1 MRRTKKLSI
10 LFMALL
16 SIFALVLTG
25 CGGGGGGE
33 GGPTPPPPPPPP
45 PSPEKS
51 SVNISGGVV
60 QGLSPLVGSSIKKS
74 QGQEKVPIANAVV
87 EIIAYDKNDKK
98 TGEIKT
104 TTLST
109 GTFNTSIDLST
120 KGGYIVINIYK
131 EGFASYS
138 KRIDF
143 EKPSDVNIQAE
154 LDSVI
159 TAIAKREDDAIFR
172 ASTGEKVIKFAIF
185 KKPTGQKVVKVGRE
199 AEIMKQQGEP
209 PTLEI
214 EIPVDTIPEDVNT
227 LVAQLQTFDPIEN
240 ADRFPGQ
247 YMDNEGN
254 RLVSLGFDFINITDD
269 KGKNLGEVVA
279 QAIKQGKLKKAQ
291 EENPRITRQLP
302 PGVCKNLLRDVTCE
316 ETDTKGRC
324 KEGKVKEKNDP
335 NDGFQVPVYTYN
347 PMKGEW
353 VLLGIGT
360 LDVNGDGIFNEGD
373 LNAVQDIAPP
383 NNPDGVIDHKDYQ
396 QYCLNKENEGAYLY
410 LIIEII
416 NEDFLENWWN
426 LDYPLIFEE
435 PKELCVVATFKDSDG
450 KPIEGLWVDM
460 YDDDSTWSFSSA
472 WGSTDSYGNVRLS
485 TVLTDNNDPDRTA
498 KIGYYNPF
506 DWSWEEKT
514 VELGESPNCETR
526 EITIQKPRTCQ
537 VEGYVKDEEGNGVA
551 DQYVYAYGVST
562 WDYRYAYTDRNGD
575 FLMDVKCETDYDLY
589 VGWSW
594 ERSRVFN
601 VNRKVDP
608 NNEEKDENDKVKL
621 KDVIMVNQAPYAYG
635 WLSSTSIFAGDTI
648 TAYIYGWDNECDAP
662 MEWEI
667 KHASSTIDKGK
678 TSDSDCWFYEFRDIK
693 FENAGTYNL
702 TLYVTDSKG
711 KETQYF
717 LGTVVVSSAEVQ
729 NRAPIIQYAYPS
741 TYRAGKGTTIT
752 LYGGAY
758 DLDGDSLSWKWY
770 ANGTEI
776 SNCSDS
782 GSSSIYTICQ
792 YTTPDADGSVTIK
805 FEVWDGQVSSSQEFT
820 ISVGSTG
827 GLDIIIQKKGRR

>member
-1 MRRTKKLSI
+1 MKQLKSLLI
-10 LFMALL
+10 LFVGVVFV
-16 SIFALVLTG
+16 SIFLSA
-25 CGGGGGGE
+25 CGGGGGG
-33 GGPTPPPPPPPP
+33 GGPTPPPPPP

-51 SVNISGGVV
+51 SVNIRGVVV
-60 QGLSPLVGSSIKKS
+60 QGLSPIVGSSIKKS
-74 QGQEKVPIANAVV
+74 QEQEKAAIPNAIV
-87 EIIAYDKNDKK
+87 EVIAYDKNDKK

-159 TAIAKREDDAIFR
+159 PAIAKREDAIFR
-172 ASTGEKVIKFAIF
+172 ASTGERVIKFAVF

-199 AEIMKQQGEP
+199 AEIMKQNGNQP
-209 PTLEI
+209 ILEI
-214 EIPVDTIPEDVNT
+214 EIPVNTIPEDVNT

-247 YMDNEGN
+247 YMDDKGN

-291 EENPRITRQLP
+291 TNSTRISRWIDSNSC
-302 PGVCKNLLRDVTCE
+302 GNLLKDFCTGSSSDDPLCE
-316 ETDTKGRC
+316 KLNDD
-324 KEGKVKEKNDP
+324 EKN
-335 NDGFQVPVYTYN
+335 GFNVPVYTYN
-347 PMKGEW
+347 PYSGLWEM
-353 VLLGIGT
+353 LGIGT
-360 LDVNGDGIFNEGD
+360 IDKDGNGTIDDNDVINDDRTE
-373 LNAVQDIAPP
+373 
-383 NNPDGVIDHKDYQ
+383 DGVVDEKDYQ
-396 QYCLNKENEGAYLY
+396 AQCKNNNGTYLLIFVTNE
-410 LIIEII
+410 E
-416 NEDFLENWWN
+416 FSRNWWN

-450 KPIEGLWVDM
+450 KPIEGLWVYM

-472 WGSTDSYGNVRLS
+472 WGSTDSDGKVRLS
-485 TVLTDNNDPDRTA
+485 TVLTNNNDPDRTA
-498 KIGYYNPF
+498 KIGYYDPF
-506 DWSWEEKT
+506 DWSWKEDT
-514 VELGESPNCETR
+514 VDLGESPNCIAR
-526 EITIQKPRTCQ
+526 EITIEKPRTCQ

-551 DQYVYAYGVST
+551 DQYVYAYGIST
-562 WDYRYAYTDRNGD
+562 LDYRYAYTDRNGY
-575 FLMDVKCETDYDLY
+575 FSMDVQCEIDYDLY

-601 VNRKVDP
+601 VNGTVDP
-608 NNEEKDENDKVKL
+608 DENRDENDKVTL
-621 KDVIMVNQAPYAYG
+621 KDVIMENQEPYAYG

-662 MEWEI
+662 MTWKI
-667 KHASSTIDKGK
+667 KHESSIINEGT
-678 TSDSDCWFYEFRDIK
+678 TSDCWFYEFRDIT
-693 FENAGTYNL
+693 FSEAGTYNL

-711 KETQYF
+711 KETSYP
-717 LGTVVVSSAEVQ
+717 LGTVVVSAQDQ
-729 NRAPIIQYAYPS
+729 NRSPIIQYAYPS

-752 LYGGAY
+752 LYGSAY
-758 DLDGDSLSWKWY
+758 DFDGDNLSWKWY

-782 GSSSIYTICQ
+782 GSSSIYTTCP
-792 YTTPDADGSVTIK
+792 YTTPNVDGSVTIK
-805 FEVWDGQVSSSQEFT
+805 FEVSDGRETVYQKFT
-820 ISVGSTG
+820 ISVGDTG
-827 GLDIIIQKKGRR
+827 SVGIIIQGNKGGRR

>member
-1 MRRTKKLSI
+1 MKQLKSLLI
-10 LFMALL
+10 LFVGIVFV
-16 SIFALVLTG
+16 SIFLSA
-25 CGGGGGGE
+25 CGGGGGG
-33 GGPTPPPPPPPP
+33 GGPTPPPPPP

-51 SVNISGGVV
+51 SVNIRGVVV
-60 QGLSPLVGSSIKKS
+60 QGLSPIVGSSIKKS
-74 QGQEKVPIANAVV
+74 QEQEKAAIPNAIV
-87 EIIAYDKNDKK
+87 EVIAYDKNDKK

-159 TAIAKREDDAIFR
+159 TAIAKRENAIFR
-172 ASTGEKVIKFAIF
+172 ASTGERVIKFAVF

-199 AEIMKQQGEP
+199 AEIMKQNGNQP
-209 PTLEI
+209 ILEI
-214 EIPVDTIPEDVNT
+214 EIPVNTIPEDVNT

-247 YMDNEGN
+247 YMDDKGN

-291 EENPRITRQLP
+291 TNSTRISRWIDSNS
-302 PGVCKNLLRDVTCE
+302 CSNLLKDFCTGSSSDDPLCNKLN
-316 ETDTKGRC
+316 DD
-324 KEGKVKEKNDP
+324 EKN
-335 NDGFQVPVYTYN
+335 GFNVPVYTYN
-347 PMKGEW
+347 PYSGLWEM
-353 VLLGIGT
+353 LGIGT
-360 LDVNGDGIFNEGD
+360 IDKNGNGTIDDNDVINDD
-373 LNAVQDIAPP
+373 LTEDEVVDE
-383 NNPDGVIDHKDYQ
+383 KDYQ
-396 QYCLNKENEGAYLY
+396 KQCEDNSGEYL
-410 LIIEII
+410 LILVT
-416 NEDFLENWWN
+416 NEDFLRNWWN

-450 KPIEGLWVDM
+450 KPIEGLWVYM
-460 YDDDSTWSFSSA
+460 YDDDSTWSFSSV
-472 WGSTDSYGNVRLS
+472 WGSTDSDGKVRLS
-485 TVLTDNNDPDRTA
+485 TVLTNNNDPDRTA
-498 KIGYYNPF
+498 KIGYYDPF
-506 DWSWEEKT
+506 DWSWKEET
-514 VELGESPNCETR
+514 VDLGESPNCSAR
-526 EITIQKPRTCQ
+526 EITIEKPRTCQ

-562 WDYRYAYTDRNGD
+562 WDYRYAYTDRNGY
-575 FLMDVKCETDYDLY
+575 FSMDVQCEIEYDLY

-601 VNRKVDP
+601 VNGTVDP

-648 TAYIYGWDNECDAP
+648 TAYIYGWDNECNTP
-662 MEWEI
+662 MTWKIEG
-667 KHASSTIDKGK
+667 ASSTIQG
-678 TSDSDCWFYEFRDIK
+678 TTSDCWFYESRDIT
-693 FENAGTYNL
+693 FSEAGTYDL
-702 TLYVTDSKG
+702 ALSVTDSKG
-711 KETQYF
+711 KSTSYP

-758 DLDGDSLSWKWY
+758 DLDGDNLSWKWY
-770 ANGTEI
+770 ADGEEI